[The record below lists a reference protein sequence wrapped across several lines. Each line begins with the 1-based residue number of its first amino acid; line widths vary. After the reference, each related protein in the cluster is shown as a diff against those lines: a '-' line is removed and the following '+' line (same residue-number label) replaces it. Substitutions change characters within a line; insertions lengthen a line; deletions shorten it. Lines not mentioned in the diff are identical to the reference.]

1 MTDDQLS
8 VMSFFFGAAS
18 VILENTSHTKIV
30 WSFSSQVLDRELAN
44 RVANEHVAAVRLVY
58 HGDQEDRI
66 AKFIDDFYASFRK
79 DSQRPQAAVM
89 VDLSEGARAQIIGL
103 AESIE
108 VQHKETLTFW
118 HKKSDDKPKSFTVQ
132 ARAWDGLF
140 RENAMVYIGYGL
152 VVLKVKQLAK
162 DHVTLEVIQGGHIFP
177 DSEIHIPETR
187 AKRTLNSFDRNL
199 LQKILDR
206 NISYIVLPGIIDAT
220 EIQSFRD
227 QINQMT
233 KNPPWLILRIDSKA
247 VYERLDVLIE
257 AVEGLLISRR
267 ELALTASP
275 ATIPMLTKEI
285 IQKSNNYAKL
295 VVTASEM
302 LGSMR
307 RGPTPTRAEVS
318 DIANAIHDG
327 SDALM
332 LSEEVTHGRFGQ
344 RALGV
349 MHSVISDT
357 EKQHISELNWM
368 KLSPDIETEMD
379 AVAFNAYKTAERV
392 RAKAIVCM
400 TKSGNTALRLSS
412 YQPPVPII
420 AVTFQPE
427 VAKRLSLV
435 RGVQSV
441 VLGTDP
447 EIGQVLPSVNDKLV
461 KDSWLKP
468 GDKIVF
474 VSVTLSPVSMK
485 SSNLFTVQQLQ

>member
-1 MTDDQLS
+1 L
-8 VMSFFFGAAS
+8 
-18 VILENTSHTKIV
+18 ILENTSHTKIV
-30 WSFSSQVLDRELAN
+30 WSFSSQVLDGDLAK
-44 RVANEHVAAVRLVY
+44 RIANEHVAAVRLVY

-66 AKFIDDFYASFRK
+66 PKFIDDFHANYTE
-79 DSQRPQAAVM
+79 DSKRPQASVM
-89 VDLSEGARAQIIGL
+89 VDLSEGARAQITGL
-103 AESIE
+103 TEAVD
-108 VQHKETLTFW
+108 VQHKEILKFT
-118 HKKSDDKPKSFTVQ
+118 HKKAGSGPKEFAVQ
-132 ARAWDGLF
+132 ARNWDGLF
-140 RENAMVYIGYGL
+140 RENASVYIGYGL
-152 VVLKVKQLAK
+152 VVLKVKELHK
-162 DHVTLEVIQGGHIFP
+162 DSVTLEVIQGGQIFP

-187 AKRTLNSFDRNL
+187 AKRTLASFDKNF
-199 LQKILDR
+199 LQKIMDR
-206 NISYIVLPGIIDAT
+206 QISYIVLPGITDAN

-227 QINQMT
+227 QINQMSKT
-233 KNPPWLILRIDSKA
+233 PPWLILRIDSKT

-267 ELALTASP
+267 ELALTSSP

-349 MHSVISDT
+349 MHSVIADT

-420 AVTFQPE
+420 AVTFQQD
-427 VAKRLSLV
+427 VARRLSLV

-447 EIGQVLPSVNDKLV
+447 EIGQVLPHVNDKLV